1 MPTYTANPT
10 GSPLTATPNGST
22 TNVDREGNGVMDNLI
37 VMIILPILIVA
48 ALLLCCGLYVSHRPK
63 QKQNYARHSQNPVTS
78 NHDIDVDPGGISIF
92 DDGSIYTSS
101 VAAGFINNKNSPTS
115 NIVETKDVSSDNV
128 SGVIKQDFTEKT
140 DSSNDDFYEYD
151 ESSDFVFELSEE
163 NRTITSRSAISSVT
177 PNSFENR
184 QLGYMEEG
192 MMIQERYGQINKELY
207 SNEKTS
213 PSSEGSD
220 IVFQAPSLIV
230 SPQTTKEI
238 SEVNSTNPQS
248 PNSDEGLEI
257 AFLNDKSDHTAHY
270 DDIVGVEN
278 TSTMSYGTSNGS
290 SKVSGEHPVG
300 KAMSV
305 SSAKILDMLAEENF
319 TSSEQLHDFDDPA
332 KEAKNRTTQPQH
344 HALSTIALFT
354 RGRNKKG
361 PFAKSNGKK
370 EVDDSNDMSRYKAD
384 EPYPIGVPSIVDPM
398 NSDDQ
403 NSSMIEPF
411 SELTTDFQYG
421 DHDSIGS
428 NEAHIIL
435 ESIREGA
442 HGLSSS
448 CDSSVNNT
456 HVYENDNDSANA
468 SLPFVNSA
476 NRRGSE
482 REVYNLNL
490 PLDFNGPDDGSTS
503 SQFDNLYE
511 SMSNEWEWKQP
522 SQAVMVPNRGGN
534 EDQLRQQSSNKS
546 TGSSVD
552 DKVRELGNIFLV

>member
-1 MPTYTANPT
+1 MP
-10 GSPLTATPNGST
+10 SLTPVGIVPVDRNGSDSM
-22 TNVDREGNGVMDNLI
+22 NNLI
-37 VMIILPILIVA
+37 VKIILPILIVA
-48 ALLLCCGLYVSHRPK
+48 ALLLCCGLYVSYRPRK
-63 QKQNYARHSQNPVTS
+63 KQNYARHSQSPFS
-78 NHDIDVDPGGISIF
+78 SGSQDIDVDPNRPDGGISIF
-92 DDGSIYTSS
+92 DDASIYTSS
-101 VAAGFINNKNSPTS
+101 NAAGFTSNKNSPSNIEPRKEVTS
-115 NIVETKDVSSDNV
+115 NSASGT
-128 SGVIKQDFTEKT
+128 GVIKQDFTDTT
-140 DSSNDDFYEYD
+140 DASNDDFYEYD
-151 ESSDFVFELSEE
+151 ETSDFVFELSEE

-192 MMIQERYGQINKELY
+192 MMIQERYGRINKELY
-207 SNEKTS
+207 SSEKTS
-213 PSSEGSD
+213 PTSDGSD

-230 SPQTTKEI
+230 SSPSKE
-238 SEVNSTNPQS
+238 SNAVNPTNPQS

-257 AFLNDKSDHTAHY
+257 AFRNDKSDHTAHY

-278 TSTMSYGTSNGS
+278 TSTMSYGTSNES
-290 SKVSGEHPVG
+290 SKRSAEHPVG

-305 SSAKILDMLAEENF
+305 SSDKILDMLAEENF
-319 TSSEQLHDFDDPA
+319 TSSEQLQDFDDPA
-332 KEAKNRTTQPQH
+332 KETKNRTTQPQH
-344 HALSTIALFT
+344 HPLSSIALFT

-361 PFAKSNGKK
+361 PFGKSHGKK
-370 EVDDSNDMSRYKAD
+370 GVDDANDMSQYKAD
-384 EPYPIGVPSIVDPM
+384 EPYPIMVPSIVDPM
-398 NSDDQ
+398 NNDDQ

-468 SLPFVNSA
+468 SLPFA
-476 NRRGSE
+476 NNPTRRGSD

-490 PLDFNGPDDGSTS
+490 PLDINGRDDGSTS

-522 SQAVMVPNRGGN
+522 SQTVMVPNHGGN
-534 EDQLRQQSSNKS
+534 EDQLRQQGSNKS